1 MQKFYGD
8 HIFLHLLSTEA
19 GRRLSVLQLAVALV
33 QGLESAFRP
42 VCRSPM
48 FRPIRNIST
57 TGTASSA
64 TQFSNLSLDNLTG
77 PRCAMVSDHLVS
89 WGFDSIRIAGWRSR
103 ILTALLRNE
112 KRKITSFSSY
122 SHYYIMVRFS
132 LAAAFFAASAL
143 AIPSPLTPDP
153 SGDKNVGNGNGVQ
166 FIGGACL
173 NSKDC
178 ASTCC
183 ATLNGAGICSGLGAQ
198 FQAGKTG
205 CGFGDG
211 GAAAAPAASQG
222 AGQAAPSM
230 EAAAGSGGGA
240 GSGTSSNVGAGNGQQ
255 FITGQCLSDADC
267 ASGCCNGP
275 KGACAARAVATE
287 NGKAG
292 CGFTGTGA
300 GAATG
305 STGGGAAAEAAA
317 PPQAAPSAG
326 TDAGSG
332 AGAGTSGAP
341 GSQNVGKGNGQQ
353 FITGQCLSN
362 ADCASGCCAGPKGV
376 CSATAVANES
386 GKTGCG
392 FTAA

>member
-1 MQKFYGD
+1 
-8 HIFLHLLSTEA
+8 
-19 GRRLSVLQLAVALV
+19 
-33 QGLESAFRP
+33 
-42 VCRSPM
+42 
-48 FRPIRNIST
+48 
-57 TGTASSA
+57 
-64 TQFSNLSLDNLTG
+64 
-77 PRCAMVSDHLVS
+77 
-89 WGFDSIRIAGWRSR
+89 
-103 ILTALLRNE
+103 
-112 KRKITSFSSY
+112 
-122 SHYYIMVRFS
+122 MVRFS
-132 LAAAFFAASAL
+132 LAAALFAASAL

-211 GAAAAPAASQG
+211 GTAAGPAASQG
-222 AGQAAPSM
+222 AGQATPSM

-240 GSGTSSNVGAGNGQQ
+240 GSGTSSHVGAGNGQQ

-326 TDAGSG
+326 
-332 AGAGTSGAP
+332 AGAGSAAGAGSSGAP

-376 CSATAVANES
+376 CSATAVANEG

>member
-1 MQKFYGD
+1 
-8 HIFLHLLSTEA
+8 
-19 GRRLSVLQLAVALV
+19 
-33 QGLESAFRP
+33 
-42 VCRSPM
+42 
-48 FRPIRNIST
+48 
-57 TGTASSA
+57 
-64 TQFSNLSLDNLTG
+64 
-77 PRCAMVSDHLVS
+77 
-89 WGFDSIRIAGWRSR
+89 
-103 ILTALLRNE
+103 
-112 KRKITSFSSY
+112 
-122 SHYYIMVRFS
+122 MVRFS
-132 LAAAFFAASAL
+132 IAAAFFAASAL
-143 AIPSPLTPDP
+143 AIPNPLTPDP
-153 SGDKNVGNGNGVQ
+153 SGAKNVGNGKGVQ

-173 NSKDC
+173 SSKDC

-198 FQAGKTG
+198 FQAGKQG

-211 GAAAAPAASQG
+211 GAAGAAPAASQG
-222 AGQAAPSM
+222 AGQATPSM
-230 EAAAGSGGGA
+230 EAAAGSGSNA

-292 CGFTGTGA
+292 CGFTGTG
-300 GAATG
+300 TG
-305 STGGGAAAEAAA
+305 SAAEGAA

-326 TDAGSG
+326 AG
-332 AGAGTSGAP
+332 AGAGAGSAAGAGTAGAP

-376 CSATAVANES
+376 CSAVAVANAN

-392 FTAA
+392 FTGA

>member
-1 MQKFYGD
+1 
-8 HIFLHLLSTEA
+8 
-19 GRRLSVLQLAVALV
+19 
-33 QGLESAFRP
+33 
-42 VCRSPM
+42 
-48 FRPIRNIST
+48 
-57 TGTASSA
+57 
-64 TQFSNLSLDNLTG
+64 
-77 PRCAMVSDHLVS
+77 
-89 WGFDSIRIAGWRSR
+89 
-103 ILTALLRNE
+103 
-112 KRKITSFSSY
+112 
-122 SHYYIMVRFS
+122 
-132 LAAAFFAASAL
+132 ASAL

-211 GAAAAPAASQG
+211 GTAAGPAASQG
-222 AGQAAPSM
+222 AGQATPSM
-230 EAAAGSGGGA
+230 EAAAGSSAAGA
-240 GSGTSSNVGAGNGQQ
+240 GS
-255 FITGQCLSDADC
+255 
-267 ASGCCNGP
+267 
-275 KGACAARAVATE
+275 
-287 NGKAG
+287 
-292 CGFTGTGA
+292 
-300 GAATG
+300 
-305 STGGGAAAEAAA
+305 
-317 PPQAAPSAG
+317 
-326 TDAGSG
+326 
-332 AGAGTSGAP
+332 SGAP

-376 CSATAVANES
+376 CSATAVANEG